1 MPSFLPVRARSTFDL
16 SKTLFVASLLCMF
29 LAEAFMIRGLWFR
42 TAPIFHRT
50 RGYDLPFLAWI
61 PAFGA
66 YLFLLLIR
74 KQTRDGRL
82 SPAIASSL
90 STGLALLI
98 LAAYLLIT
106 RCAQIA
112 LPLTP
117 WP

>member
-1 MPSFLPVRARSTFDL
+1 
-16 SKTLFVASLLCMF
+16 
-29 LAEAFMIRGLWFR
+29 
-42 TAPIFHRT
+42 FHRT

-98 LAAYLLIT
+98 LVAYLLIT

-112 LPLTP
+112 YR
-117 WP
+117 